1 MAAGPDVRVVR
12 PRARSLLS
20 RWRRDDSGATAVE
33 FAIIALPFM
42 MLMFGIMTVC
52 LYFFTNF
59 SLENAAWAAARS
71 VRTGQMQQGTG
82 AYTGAMTLED
92 RKTAFKAALCSKAPT
107 FLNCAGKVVV
117 IVQSNA
123 SFGGITKPT
132 CAVNGTLI
140 NQSAAAFDTGGASSV
155 VLVTVCYPWEFAN
168 QLPFLKFGT
177 LNNGAA
183 LMQASVTFRT
193 EPYQ

>member
-1 MAAGPDVRVVR
+1 MAAGEENRAGR
-12 PRARSLLS
+12 PWALPR

-33 FAIIALPFM
+33 FAIVALPFM

-59 SLENAAWAAARS
+59 SLENAAWAAARA
-71 VRTGQMQQGTG
+71 VRTGQLQQGKG
-82 AYTGAMTLED
+82 AYSGVMTLED
-92 RKTAFKAALCSKAPT
+92 RKNAFKAALCSKAPS
-107 FLNCAGKVVV
+107 FLHCSSRVVV
-117 IVQSNA
+117 IVQSNT
-123 SFGGITKPT
+123 SFGGIVEPQ

-155 VLVTVCYPWEFAN
+155 VLITVCYPWEFAN